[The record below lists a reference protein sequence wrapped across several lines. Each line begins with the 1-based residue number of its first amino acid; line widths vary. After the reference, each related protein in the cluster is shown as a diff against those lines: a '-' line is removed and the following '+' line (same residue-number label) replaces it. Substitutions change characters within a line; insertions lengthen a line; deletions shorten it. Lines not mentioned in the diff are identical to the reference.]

1 MRVCPVLRREALE
14 GERFDLVVACG
25 MVFLVNGKSGWGS
38 RQILGKFDRVLD
50 IVLYIVAL
58 RGLVAACEQDDQFAV
73 PLREVHAVARAD
85 IDL

>member
-14 GERFDLVVACG
+14 GERFDLVVARG

-38 RQILGKFDRVLD
+38 RQILGQFDRVL
-50 IVLYIVAL
+50 YIAAL
-58 RGLVAACEQDDQFAV
+58 RGLVAACEQDDQLAV